1 MSSRNY
7 STRQHEK
14 CAPTEAQPGPLAK
27 AKEPGLY
34 PAGRE
39 LWMVMFSR
47 SSSCLEYK
55 LPFRN
60 SLRVCSWAG
69 VKSVSF
75 MSGVTEV
82 KGTSLLQKSEE
93 TFQTTH
99 AVLLVT
105 NLYLE

>member
-1 MSSRNY
+1 MCSRNY

-27 AKEPGLY
+27 AKDPGLH
-34 PAGRE
+34 PAGRA
-39 LWMVMFSR
+39 MDGRFFR
-47 SSSCLEYK
+47 SSSCLEHK

-75 MSGVTEV
+75 MSRVTDV

-105 NLYLE
+105 NLYL